1 MTNPWRAAALHPRA
15 SGAALLACSL
25 SLAATLIAPAAHAE
39 ATPPPAA
46 AAPVAPADPRDA
58 RVEEKL
64 GKLLRD
70 TVASGRMSGAVMVYV
85 RDGKIALAEGFGYED
100 PVSHNPIDP
109 SKSRFLVNS
118 VSKVFAA
125 VAIAQLK
132 SRGLIGDYHDPV
144 NRYLTGYRLPDSY
157 GRAITLEELLTHTE
171 GLDEGD
177 FDVASARPET
187 RLPTPADYEAHRPKY
202 IVPPDVLPV
211 YTSFGIDMLGLVVS
225 DVTHMP
231 YRTYL
236 ENYILKP
243 LDMTSTLVDN
253 GDQPIPHEVFGFLPT
268 RPEHVEPILYKQPF
282 AWPEGAL
289 FSTGEDMGKFMIAL
303 LDHGASQSTI
313 TAGAR
318 DDLFGMHHEVVPGLG
333 YGMVFEIS
341 HLGSEV
347 AVYHR
352 GGGSG
357 MVCGLIT
364 LPARRVGLFECIT
377 NTRAVRGTPAD
388 KLPIDDAVVDKA
400 AFDALIPATDYPA
413 AVPEWNDAWSARIGN
428 YVWTDRHHY
437 GFGRLI
443 ALLHPDVL
451 PVRRGKSG
459 LQIAG
464 IDGFREISP
473 GHFAAPGVLE
483 TFTFFNKPDFGPL
496 LIRGTNASSFELP
509 GPLDNPHLIDTLL
522 ALVLAASASA
532 VIWPLWPY
540 ARGRRLASAA
550 ALLFGVC
557 MIGGTGVLF
566 ITHAQGFRYSIGT
579 LWPILLVRACGF
591 LVIPVALA
599 LVWSAIRA
607 PRAAGAAATLARIH
621 LALLAAAA
629 VVAVAALMD
638 VGVIGFYIR

>member
-1 MTNPWRAAALHPRA
+1 M
-15 SGAALLACSL
+15 
-25 SLAATLIAPAAHAE
+25 
-39 ATPPPAA
+39 
-46 AAPVAPADPRDA
+46 
-58 RVEEKL
+58 
-64 GKLLRD
+64 
-70 TVASGRMSGAVMVYV
+70 
-85 RDGKIALAEGFGYED
+85 
-100 PVSHNPIDP
+100 
-109 SKSRFLVNS
+109 
-118 VSKVFAA
+118 
-125 VAIAQLK
+125 
-132 SRGLIGDYHDPV
+132 
-144 NRYLTGYRLPDSY
+144 
-157 GRAITLEELLTHTE
+157 
-171 GLDEGD
+171 
-177 FDVASARPET
+177 
-187 RLPTPADYEAHRPKY
+187 
-202 IVPPDVLPV
+202 
-211 YTSFGIDMLGLVVS
+211 
-225 DVTHMP
+225 
-231 YRTYL
+231 
-236 ENYILKP
+236 
-243 LDMTSTLVDN
+243 
-253 GDQPIPHEVFGFLPT
+253 
-268 RPEHVEPILYKQPF
+268 
-282 AWPEGAL
+282 
-289 FSTGEDMGKFMIAL
+289 
-303 LDHGASQSTI
+303 
-313 TAGAR
+313 
-318 DDLFGMHHEVVPGLG
+318 
-333 YGMVFEIS
+333 
-341 HLGSEV
+341 
-347 AVYHR
+347 
-352 GGGSG
+352 
-357 MVCGLIT
+357 
-364 LPARRVGLFECIT
+364 
-377 NTRAVRGTPAD
+377 
-388 KLPIDDAVVDKA
+388 
-400 AFDALIPATDYPA
+400 
-413 AVPEWNDAWSARIGN
+413 
-428 YVWTDRHHY
+428 
-437 GFGRLI
+437 
-443 ALLHPDVL
+443 L